1 MIEPATYLYIK
12 AQKRMKIYKKN
23 NLNEMINDL
32 KNNEAVAFPTETV
45 FGLGIIASSEANYL
59 KMVEIKKRPPEKPFT
74 LMCSSIEMAARY
86 VEISEVAKKVLNK
99 FTPGPITLILPKKE
113 NVPSFIDLN
122 SGYVGIR
129 IPKNSEVLEVIS
141 KINMPLMVPS
151 ANISGQEPI
160 REQQGIIE
168 TFSGKISGVLEGECE
183 SNTPSTIVKIDKDTI
198 ILIRRGEISL
208 EEIMESAK

>member
-1 MIEPATYLYIK
+1 MIELATYLYIK
-12 AQKRMKIYKKN
+12 VQKRMKIYKKN
-23 NLNEMINDL
+23 NLDELINDL
-32 KNNEAVAFPTETV
+32 KNNEIVAFPTETV

-59 KMVEIKKRPPEKPFT
+59 KMVNIKKRPPEKPFT

-86 VEISEVAKKVLNK
+86 VEVSDIAKKVLNK

-122 SGYVGIR
+122 SGFVGIR

-141 KINMPLMVPS
+141 KIDMPLMVPS

-160 REQQGIIE
+160 KEQQGIIE
-168 TFSGKISGVLEGECE
+168 TFNGKISGVLEGECE

>member
-1 MIEPATYLYIK
+1 
-12 AQKRMKIYKKN
+12 MKIYKKN
-23 NLNEMINDL
+23 NLGEIINDL
-32 KNNEAVAFPTETV
+32 KNNEVVAFPTETV

-59 KMVEIKKRPPEKPFT
+59 KMVDIKKRPPEKPFT
-74 LMCSSIEMAARY
+74 LMCSSVEMASRY
-86 VEISEVAKKVLNK
+86 VEISDVTRKVLEK

-129 IPKNSEVLEVIS
+129 IPKNNEVLEVIS
-141 KINMPLMVPS
+141 KINTPLMVPS

-160 REQQGIIE
+160 KEQQGIIE
-168 TFSGKISGVLEGECE
+168 TFNGKISGVLEGECE

-208 EEIMESAK
+208 EEIMESAKWKL

>member
-1 MIEPATYLYIK
+1 
-12 AQKRMKIYKKN
+12 MKIYKKN
-23 NLNEMINDL
+23 NLDEIINDL
-32 KNNEAVAFPTETV
+32 KNNEVVAFPTETV

-59 KMVEIKKRPPEKPFT
+59 KMVDIKKRPPEKPFT
-74 LMCSSIEMAARY
+74 LMCSSTEMASRY
-86 VEISEVAKKVLNK
+86 VVISDVTRKVLEK

-122 SGYVGIR
+122 TGYVGIR
-129 IPKNSEVLEVIS
+129 IPKNNEVLEVIS

-160 REQQGIIE
+160 KEQQGIIE
-168 TFSGKISGVLEGECE
+168 TFNGKISGVLEGECA

-208 EEIMESAK
+208 EEIMESAKWKL